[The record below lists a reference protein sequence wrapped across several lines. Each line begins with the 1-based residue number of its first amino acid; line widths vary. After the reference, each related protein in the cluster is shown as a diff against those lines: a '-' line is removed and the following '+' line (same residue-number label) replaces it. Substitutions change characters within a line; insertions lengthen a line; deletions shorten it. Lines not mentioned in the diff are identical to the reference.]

1 MDCLVSIVVPVYNMG
16 DSIDRCVESL
26 LRQSYKNIEII
37 LVDDGSKDDSYSRCL
52 KYSELD
58 PRVKTYHTENQGSG
72 PARNYGISKATGKYI
87 CFPDA
92 DDFYNENAIQQMLA
106 GMCEGNADFVIAG
119 YESVD
124 ENGAVITHREYTACC
139 VEADEM
145 RNNYS
150 KYLGRKEKL
159 AINGAPWNKLYDLEL
174 IRSHAIAF
182 PPLRRHQDAGF
193 ILRYLTHCKKVSY
206 ISDVVYIHYLNDI
219 RKEWYKYPENYI
231 DSVIG
236 LRKIQGETVLAWN
249 PNDRAVVNKID
260 QNYISGCIKAMELL
274 FSPRLSLS
282 LGQKRKRLIDILNK
296 SSIFDYHSQTLG
308 TYQKIV
314 FALLKSKCY
323 FTALFVFKVKIS
335 FEKAGTIRKLRK

>member
-26 LRQSYKNIEII
+26 LRQSYQNIEII

-58 PRVKTYHTENQGSG
+58 SRVKTYHTENQGSG
-72 PARNYGISKATGKYI
+72 PARNYGISKATGRYI

-124 ENGAVITHREYTACC
+124 EDGEVITHREYTACC
-139 VEADEM
+139 VEAEEI
-145 RNNYS
+145 RCHFS
-150 KYLGRKEKL
+150 KYVGKKAKLG
-159 AINGAPWNKLYDLEL
+159 INGAPWNKLYDLEL
-174 IRSHAIAF
+174 IRNNAIEF
-182 PPLRRHQDAGF
+182 PPLRRHQDTGF
-193 ILRYLTHCKKVSY
+193 ILRYLAHCKKVSY
-206 ISDVVYIHYLNDI
+206 ISDVVYIHYLNDL

-236 LRKIQGETVLAWN
+236 LRKVQEETVIAWN
-249 PNDRAVVNKID
+249 PDNRDAVNRIN
-260 QNYISGCIKAMELL
+260 QSYISGTIKAMELS

-282 LGQKRKRLIDILNK
+282 WMQKRKRLIDIVNK
-296 SSIFDYHSQTLG
+296 SSIFAYHSKTLG

-314 FALLKSKCY
+314 FALLKSKC
-323 FTALFVFKVKIS
+323 FFAALIVFKVKIS